1 MIKHALEALRSVA
14 RHHALKIFSST
25 LIQMKPFM
33 DVANSCDILY
43 VVLIYYKRLHIPM
56 YDNVYYYYIIYY
68 YSLLLLVFEVIVPRR
83 VRKR

>member
-33 DVANSCDILY
+33 DVADSCDIVCVTHNYMLY
-43 VVLIYYKRLHIPM
+43 
-56 YDNVYYYYIIYY
+56 
-68 YSLLLLVFEVIVPRR
+68 
-83 VRKR
+83 